1 MSRFSKVLPNKST
14 MRKQKKKEHKS
25 PAHLYIKVIMGY
37 ILLSLL
43 ILGSAFLVFV
53 EWRNFQQAGLN
64 EKKMSMMWWQTNH
77 TFEAV
82 LDLALSEHCV
92 YTSDKEDCL
101 LYEQK
106 CLAAQKELDKMREL
120 CEDSTQVRRI
130 EAAKT
135 ILAEKNLQALS
146 LGSVLGDLTR
156 TDSLLE
162 EQIDE
167 IAQKEKAA
175 MRRTATTANAEK
187 PKKKNIFKRIFGKK
201 DKQEEVAQQN
211 QQVATTNNVLKRL
224 QHLQSDIRERND
236 SLRQQMEEQA
246 DSLQMR
252 NERLNREFIKLM
264 HDFQQTASQQREDRL
279 TLLADMR
286 RQSMLFIIL
295 IALVALATSITFF
308 VFIRKDINR
317 RYKERLKLMALNKEK
332 NNLIEQKER
341 MMMALSHELRSPL
354 SAVMGY
360 AELMQDTN
368 DTTISTARRNILR
381 AARMMQGLL
390 NSLLYYYRLS
400 SGKDR
405 VNETLFLP
413 KSIADELE
421 SIFLL
426 AAEEKGI
433 DMHADFEGENVLV
446 SGDKER
452 ILQIGQNLMS
462 NAVKFT
468 EEGGVSL
475 LVRYAEGTL
484 LLEVSDT
491 GTGISQE
498 EQNAIYEPF
507 SRLANADVKDGFGLG
522 LSITRK
528 LVALLNGD
536 VSLESEV
543 GKGTTFRVTL
553 SLSLAT
559 DTENHQETFRFAK
572 DMRLIAVDD
581 DAVVLKLTQR
591 QLGRVGLECDICQNA
606 EELMERLRKREYD
619 LLLTDIKMPGMN
631 GYELL
636 DLLRCSNIGNSK
648 DIPVLAVT
656 AHISRKEDELVK
668 AGFAGCLYKPFSCD
682 ELYAAVRHA
691 LRGKRTQVKSDMDDM
706 QAIDFT
712 LLLANEENGRDML
725 ALLAEQTRKDMESL
739 RRVHDSHDREA
750 LADLTH
756 HLLPVWTMLRID
768 TCLQALRNAYRK
780 DPADWADVARYI
792 DKVIATA
799 EQLVAQAEKEI
810 ETYGEEWRR
819 KVRY

>member
-1 MSRFSKVLPNKST
+1 MKIKYD
-14 MRKQKKKEHKS
+14 HK
-25 PAHLYIKVIMGY
+25 PPQRLYMKIFVGY
-37 ILLSLL
+37 FLL
-43 ILGSAFLVFV
+43 IGLVLTAAALV
-53 EWRNFQQAGLN
+53 YMEYRNIECAVQEEEQTAERWKQANRTFETMYDLA
-64 EKKMSMMWWQTNH
+64 MSELH
-77 TFEAV
+77 TFTA
-82 LDLALSEHCV
+82 
-92 YTSDKEDCL
+92 DKED
-101 LYEQK
+101 YEEYELK
-106 CLAAQKELDKMREL
+106 NLAAQQMLDSLKRLYPEEKQL
-120 CEDSTQVRRI
+120 ERIDS
-130 EAAKT
+130 AKS
-135 ILAEKNLQALS
+135 ILAEKSLQ
-146 LGSVLGDLTR
+146 VLCMMRTFNDLAH
-156 TDSLLE
+156 TDSLIECQIREMTLV
-162 EQIDE
+162 EQKAIRE
-167 IAQKEKAA
+167 LKKNSEQKKDSWIG
-175 MRRTATTANAEK
+175 RLF
-187 PKKKNIFKRIFGKK
+187 KKKSK
-201 DKQEEVAQQN
+201 KQEPVEQATESRT
-211 QQVATTNNVLKRL
+211 QVVGRL
-224 QHLQSDIRERND
+224 TKLRKEISERNEDLRLRMEMQTD
-236 SLRQQMEEQA
+236 SLRLRNEYLNKNFARLMHEFQQASTEQRAAEMEEML
-246 DSLQMR
+246 SMR
-252 NERLNREFIKLM
+252 RHSFFYI
-264 HDFQQTASQQREDRL
+264 AGL
-279 TLLADMR
+279 TLFG
-286 RQSMLFIIL
+286 MLLSFVLYNIIHRD
-295 IALVALATSITFF
+295 
-308 VFIRKDINR
+308 IRR
-317 RYKERLKLMALNKEK
+317 RYRERLKLIAWNEEK
-332 NNLIEQKER
+332 QEMLEQKER
-341 MMMALSHELRSPL
+341 MMMILSHELRSPL
-354 SAVMGY
+354 AAVMGY

-368 DTTISTARRNILR
+368 DTTISTAKRNILR

-421 SIFLL
+421 SMFLL

-433 DMHADFEGENVLV
+433 DLHADFEGENVLV

-484 LLEVSDT
+484 LLEVCDT
-491 GTGISQE
+491 GTGISKE
-498 EQNAIYEPF
+498 EQNAIYKPF

-536 VSLESEV
+536 ISLESEV
-543 GKGTTFRVTL
+543 CQGTTFRVTL
-553 SLSLAT
+553 PLSLAT
-559 DTENHQETFRFAK
+559 ETENESHQESFHFSK
-572 DMRLIAVDD
+572 DMRMIAVDD

-591 QLGRVGLECDICQNA
+591 QLERVGLECDTCQNV

-648 DIPVLAVT
+648 NIPVLAVT
-656 AHISRKEDELVK
+656 AHISRKEEELVK

-691 LRGKRTQVKSDMDDM
+691 LREKRKQVKSDMDDM
-706 QAIDFT
+706 EAIDFT
-712 LLLANEENGRDML
+712 PLLANEENGRDML

-780 DPADWADVARYI
+780 DSAGWADVARYI
-792 DKVIATA
+792 DKVIATG
-799 EQLVAQAEKEI
+799 EQLVAQAEKGI

>member
-1 MSRFSKVLPNKST
+1 MQTDSLRLRNEYLNKNFARL
-14 MRKQKKKEHKS
+14 MHE
-25 PAHLYIKVIMGY
+25 
-37 ILLSLL
+37 
-43 ILGSAFLVFV
+43 
-53 EWRNFQQAGLN
+53 FQQAST
-64 EKKMSMMWWQTNH
+64 EQRAAEMEEM
-77 TFEAV
+77 
-82 LDLALSEHCV
+82 LS
-92 YTSDKEDCL
+92 
-101 LYEQK
+101 
-106 CLAAQKELDKMREL
+106 
-120 CEDSTQVRRI
+120 
-130 EAAKT
+130 
-135 ILAEKNLQALS
+135 
-146 LGSVLGDLTR
+146 
-156 TDSLLE
+156 
-162 EQIDE
+162 
-167 IAQKEKAA
+167 
-175 MRRTATTANAEK
+175 MRRHSFFYIAGLTLFGMLLSFVLY
-187 PKKKNIFKRIFGKK
+187 NIIHR
-201 DKQEEVAQQN
+201 
-211 QQVATTNNVLKRL
+211 
-224 QHLQSDIRERND
+224 DIR
-236 SLRQQMEEQA
+236 
-246 DSLQMR
+246 
-252 NERLNREFIKLM
+252 
-264 HDFQQTASQQREDRL
+264 
-279 TLLADMR
+279 
-286 RQSMLFIIL
+286 
-295 IALVALATSITFF
+295 
-308 VFIRKDINR
+308 R
-317 RYKERLKLMALNKEK
+317 RYRERLKLIAWNEEK
-332 NNLIEQKER
+332 QEMLEQKER
-341 MMMALSHELRSPL
+341 MMMILSHELRSPL
-354 SAVMGY
+354 AAVMGY

-368 DTTISTARRNILR
+368 DTTISTAKRNILR

-421 SIFLL
+421 SMFLL

-433 DMHADFEGENVLV
+433 DLHADFEGENVLV

-484 LLEVSDT
+484 LLEVCDT
-491 GTGISQE
+491 GTGISKE

-536 VSLESEV
+536 ISLESEV
-543 GKGTTFRVTL
+543 CQGTTFRVTL
-553 SLSLAT
+553 PLSLAT
-559 DTENHQETFRFAK
+559 ETENESHQESFHFSK
-572 DMRLIAVDD
+572 DMRMIAVDD

-591 QLGRVGLECDICQNA
+591 QLERVGLECDTCQNV

-648 DIPVLAVT
+648 NIPVLAVT
-656 AHISRKEDELVK
+656 AHISRKEEELVK

-691 LRGKRTQVKSDMDDM
+691 LREKRKQVKSDMDDM
-706 QAIDFT
+706 EAIDFT
-712 LLLANEENGRDML
+712 PLLANEENGRDML

-780 DPADWADVARYI
+780 DSAGWADVARYI
-792 DKVIATA
+792 DKVIATG
-799 EQLVAQAEKEI
+799 EQLVAQAEKGI

>member
-1 MSRFSKVLPNKST
+1 MKIKYD
-14 MRKQKKKEHKS
+14 HK
-25 PAHLYIKVIMGY
+25 PPQRLYMKIFVGY
-37 ILLSLL
+37 FLL
-43 ILGSAFLVFV
+43 IGLVLTAAALV
-53 EWRNFQQAGLN
+53 YMEYRNIECAVQEEEQTAERWKQANRTFETMYDLA
-64 EKKMSMMWWQTNH
+64 MSELH
-77 TFEAV
+77 TFTA
-82 LDLALSEHCV
+82 
-92 YTSDKEDCL
+92 DKED
-101 LYEQK
+101 YEEYELK
-106 CLAAQKELDKMREL
+106 NLAAQQMLDSLKRLYPEEKQL
-120 CEDSTQVRRI
+120 ERIDS
-130 EAAKT
+130 AKS
-135 ILAEKNLQALS
+135 ILAEKSLQ
-146 LGSVLGDLTR
+146 VLCMMRTFNDLAH
-156 TDSLLE
+156 TDSLIECQIREMTLV
-162 EQIDE
+162 EQKAIRELKKDSE
-167 IAQKEKAA
+167 QKKDSWIG
-175 MRRTATTANAEK
+175 RLF
-187 PKKKNIFKRIFGKK
+187 KKKSK
-201 DKQEEVAQQN
+201 KQEPVEQATESRT
-211 QQVATTNNVLKRL
+211 QVVGRL
-224 QHLQSDIRERND
+224 TKLRKEISERNEDLRLRMEMQTD
-236 SLRQQMEEQA
+236 SLRLRNEYLNKNFARLMHEFQQASTEQRAAEMEEML
-246 DSLQMR
+246 SMR
-252 NERLNREFIKLM
+252 RHSFFYI
-264 HDFQQTASQQREDRL
+264 AGL
-279 TLLADMR
+279 TLFG
-286 RQSMLFIIL
+286 MLLSFVLYNIIHRD
-295 IALVALATSITFF
+295 
-308 VFIRKDINR
+308 IRR
-317 RYKERLKLMALNKEK
+317 RYRERLKLIAWNEEK
-332 NNLIEQKER
+332 QEMLEQKER
-341 MMMALSHELRSPL
+341 MMMILSHELRSPL
-354 SAVMGY
+354 AAVMGY

-368 DTTISTARRNILR
+368 DTTISTAKRNILR

-421 SIFLL
+421 SMFLL

-433 DMHADFEGENVLV
+433 DLHADFEGENVLV

-484 LLEVSDT
+484 LLEVCDT
-491 GTGISQE
+491 GTGISKE

-536 VSLESEV
+536 ISLESEV
-543 GKGTTFRVTL
+543 CQGTTFRVTL
-553 SLSLAT
+553 PLSLAT
-559 DTENHQETFRFAK
+559 ETENESHQESFHFSK
-572 DMRLIAVDD
+572 DMRMIAVDD

-591 QLGRVGLECDICQNA
+591 QLERVGLECDTCQNV

-648 DIPVLAVT
+648 NIPVLAVT
-656 AHISRKEDELVK
+656 AHISRKEEELVK

-691 LRGKRTQVKSDMDDM
+691 LREKRKQVKSDMDDM
-706 QAIDFT
+706 EAIDFT
-712 LLLANEENGRDML
+712 PLLANEENGRDML

-768 TCLQALRNAYRK
+768 T
-780 DPADWADVARYI
+780 
-792 DKVIATA
+792 
-799 EQLVAQAEKEI
+799 
-810 ETYGEEWRR
+810 
-819 KVRY
+819 

>member
-1 MSRFSKVLPNKST
+1 MKIKYD
-14 MRKQKKKEHKS
+14 HK
-25 PAHLYIKVIMGY
+25 PPQRLYMKIFVGY
-37 ILLSLL
+37 FLL
-43 ILGSAFLVFV
+43 IGLVLTAAALV
-53 EWRNFQQAGLN
+53 YMEYRNIECAVQEEEQTAERWKQANRTFETMYDLA
-64 EKKMSMMWWQTNH
+64 MSELH
-77 TFEAV
+77 TFTA
-82 LDLALSEHCV
+82 
-92 YTSDKEDCL
+92 DKED
-101 LYEQK
+101 YEEYELK
-106 CLAAQKELDKMREL
+106 NLAAQQMLDSLKRLYPEEKQL
-120 CEDSTQVRRI
+120 ERIDS
-130 EAAKT
+130 AKS
-135 ILAEKNLQALS
+135 ILAEKSLQVLCMMRTFNDLAHMDS
-146 LGSVLGDLTR
+146 LIECQIREMTLVEQKAIRELKKDSEQKKDSWIGRLFKKKSKKQEPVEQATESRTQVVGRLTKLRKEISERNEDLR
-156 TDSLLE
+156 LRMEMQTDSLRLRNEYLNKNFARLMHEFQQASTEQRAAEME
-162 EQIDE
+162 EMLS
-167 IAQKEKAA
+167 
-175 MRRTATTANAEK
+175 MRRHSFFYIAGLTLFGMLLSFVLY
-187 PKKKNIFKRIFGKK
+187 NIIHR
-201 DKQEEVAQQN
+201 
-211 QQVATTNNVLKRL
+211 
-224 QHLQSDIRERND
+224 DIR
-236 SLRQQMEEQA
+236 
-246 DSLQMR
+246 
-252 NERLNREFIKLM
+252 
-264 HDFQQTASQQREDRL
+264 
-279 TLLADMR
+279 
-286 RQSMLFIIL
+286 
-295 IALVALATSITFF
+295 
-308 VFIRKDINR
+308 R
-317 RYKERLKLMALNKEK
+317 RYRERLKLIAWNEEK
-332 NNLIEQKER
+332 QEMLEQKER
-341 MMMALSHELRSPL
+341 MMMILSHELRSPL
-354 SAVMGY
+354 AAVMGY

-368 DTTISTARRNILR
+368 DTTISTAKRNILR

-421 SIFLL
+421 SMFLL

-433 DMHADFEGENVLV
+433 DLHADFEGENVLV

-452 ILQIGQNLMS
+452 ILQIGHNLMS

-484 LLEVSDT
+484 LLEVCDT
-491 GTGISQE
+491 GTGISKE

-536 VSLESEV
+536 ISLESEV
-543 GKGTTFRVTL
+543 CQGTTFRVTL
-553 SLSLAT
+553 PLSLAT
-559 DTENHQETFRFAK
+559 ETENESHQESFHFSK
-572 DMRLIAVDD
+572 DMRMIAVDD

-591 QLGRVGLECDICQNA
+591 QLERVGLECDTCQNV

-648 DIPVLAVT
+648 NIPVLAVT
-656 AHISRKEDELVK
+656 AHISRKEEELVK

-691 LRGKRTQVKSDMDDM
+691 LREKRKQVKSDMDDM
-706 QAIDFT
+706 EAIDFT
-712 LLLANEENGRDML
+712 PLLANEENGRDML

-780 DPADWADVARYI
+780 DSAGWADVARYI
-792 DKVIATA
+792 DKVIATG
-799 EQLVAQAEKEI
+799 EQLVAQAEKGI

>member
-1 MSRFSKVLPNKST
+1 MKIKYD
-14 MRKQKKKEHKS
+14 HK
-25 PAHLYIKVIMGY
+25 PPQRLYMKIFVGY
-37 ILLSLL
+37 FLL
-43 ILGSAFLVFV
+43 IGLVLTAAALV
-53 EWRNFQQAGLN
+53 YMEYRNIECAVQEEEQTAERWKQANRIFETMYDLA
-64 EKKMSMMWWQTNH
+64 MSELH
-77 TFEAV
+77 TFTA
-82 LDLALSEHCV
+82 
-92 YTSDKEDCL
+92 DKED
-101 LYEQK
+101 YEEYELK
-106 CLAAQKELDKMREL
+106 NLAAQQMLDSLKRLYPEEKQL
-120 CEDSTQVRRI
+120 ERIDS
-130 EAAKT
+130 AKS
-135 ILAEKNLQALS
+135 ILAEKSLQ
-146 LGSVLGDLTR
+146 VLCMMRTFNDLAH
-156 TDSLLE
+156 TDSLIECQIREMTLV
-162 EQIDE
+162 EQKAIRELKKDSE
-167 IAQKEKAA
+167 QKKDSWIG
-175 MRRTATTANAEK
+175 RLF
-187 PKKKNIFKRIFGKK
+187 KKKSK
-201 DKQEEVAQQN
+201 KQEPVEQATESRT
-211 QQVATTNNVLKRL
+211 QVVGRL
-224 QHLQSDIRERND
+224 TKLRKEISERNEDLRLRMEMQTD
-236 SLRQQMEEQA
+236 SLRLRNEYLNKNFARLMHEFQQASTEQRAAEMEEML
-246 DSLQMR
+246 SMR
-252 NERLNREFIKLM
+252 RHSFFYI
-264 HDFQQTASQQREDRL
+264 AGL
-279 TLLADMR
+279 TLFG
-286 RQSMLFIIL
+286 MLLSFVLYNIIHRD
-295 IALVALATSITFF
+295 
-308 VFIRKDINR
+308 IRR
-317 RYKERLKLMALNKEK
+317 RYRERLKLIAWNEEK
-332 NNLIEQKER
+332 QEMLEQKER
-341 MMMALSHELRSPL
+341 MMMILSHELRSPL
-354 SAVMGY
+354 AAVMGY

-368 DTTISTARRNILR
+368 DTTISTAKRNILR

-421 SIFLL
+421 SMFLL

-433 DMHADFEGENVLV
+433 DLHADFEGENVLV

-484 LLEVSDT
+484 LLEVCDT
-491 GTGISQE
+491 GTGISKE

-536 VSLESEV
+536 ISLESEV
-543 GKGTTFRVTL
+543 CQGTTFRVTL
-553 SLSLAT
+553 PLSLAT
-559 DTENHQETFRFAK
+559 ETENESHQESFHFSK
-572 DMRLIAVDD
+572 DMRMIAVDD

-591 QLGRVGLECDICQNA
+591 QLERVGLECDTCQNV

-648 DIPVLAVT
+648 NIPVLAVT
-656 AHISRKEDELVK
+656 AHISRKEEELVK

-691 LRGKRTQVKSDMDDM
+691 LREKRKQVKSDMDDM
-706 QAIDFT
+706 EAIDFT
-712 LLLANEENGRDML
+712 PLLANEENGRDML

-780 DPADWADVARYI
+780 DSAGWADVARYI
-792 DKVIATA
+792 DKVIATG
-799 EQLVAQAEKEI
+799 EQLVAQAEKGI